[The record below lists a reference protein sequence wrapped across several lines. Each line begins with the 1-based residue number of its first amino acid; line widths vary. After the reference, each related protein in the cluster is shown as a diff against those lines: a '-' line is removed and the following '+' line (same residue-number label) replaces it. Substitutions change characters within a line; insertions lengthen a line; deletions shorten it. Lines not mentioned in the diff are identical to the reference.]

1 MDLIHG
7 LFLGLLQG
15 VTEFLPI
22 SSSAHLILAEYYLEV
37 KAAGLT
43 LDVILHLGTLTA
55 ILGYFRHDFR
65 GLLLALRRNS
75 TNDESQQRIL
85 GLYLCWA
92 TLPGVL
98 FGVAVGKYAE
108 STLRSPT
115 LIAITLS
122 LAGALLWWAEKVGR
136 RERSLA
142 EISCRDA
149 MLIGCAQAMA
159 IIPGVS
165 RSGATITAGL
175 LLGLDRT
182 ASARFSFLLSAPILL
197 GAGCYKVL
205 ELFGGPGLETG
216 QLSFFLAG
224 FLAAAVSGYGVIAFL
239 MKFVQTRSLAVF
251 AYYRFGLA
259 ALVVW
264 VMIK

>member
-1 MDLIHG
+1 MHG

-15 VTEFLPI
+15 ATEFLPI
-22 SSSAHLILAEYYLEV
+22 SSSAHLILAEYYLEI

-55 ILGYFRHDFR
+55 ILGYFRHDFL
-65 GLLLALRRNS
+65 GLLPALRRNPK
-75 TNDESQQRIL
+75 NNGSQQRTL

-108 STLRSPT
+108 TTLRSPI
-115 LIAITLS
+115 LIASTLS
-122 LAGALLWWAEKVGR
+122 FAGALLWWAEKVGR
-136 RERSLA
+136 RERGLA
-142 EISCRDA
+142 EMSGRDA

-165 RSGATITAGL
+165 RSGATISAGL

-182 ASARFSFLLSAPILL
+182 ASAKFSFLLSAPILF
-197 GAGCYKVL
+197 GAGCYKAL
-205 ELFGGPGLETG
+205 ELACGPGLDAG
-216 QLSFFLAG
+216 HLSFFLTG
-224 FLAAAVSGYGVIAFL
+224 FLAAAFTGYGVIAFL
-239 MKFVQTRSLAVF
+239 MKFVQTRSLAIF
-251 AYYRFGLA
+251 AYYRFGMSVLI
-259 ALVVW
+259 VW
-264 VMIK
+264 AMIIS